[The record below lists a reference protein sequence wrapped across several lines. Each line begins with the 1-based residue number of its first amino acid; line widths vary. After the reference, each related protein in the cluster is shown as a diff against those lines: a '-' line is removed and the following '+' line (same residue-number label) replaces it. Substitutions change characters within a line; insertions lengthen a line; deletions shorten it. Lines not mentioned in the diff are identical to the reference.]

1 MEAAAEEEALRL
13 LHAHEY
19 DGGLAL
25 EAVAAAAPPPSR
37 APWTAAQVLSF
48 DSGLLSHG
56 KNFSLIAQSVGRCG
70 RRAGY
75 KKEKHAH
82 QRRTAKMVKPVI

>member
-56 KNFSLIAQSVGRCG
+56 KNFSLIAQSVGRPMADIV
-70 RRAGY
+70 RRY
-75 KKEKHAH
+75 YERKCRTEV
-82 QRRTAKMVKPVI
+82 RRGEPR